1 MLGHTNA
8 RMTTHI
14 SNQIRIF
21 PREQTYVIKFAL
33 LPNIGNFVKIYV
45 MKTTSVAL
53 GPYFEDF
60 IKAQIAQGRYNNASE
75 VIRAGL
81 RMLEDNDT
89 RIAALRSAIED
100 GINSGE
106 AVDFDPAAH
115 LKSLKAS
122 KRNA

>member
-1 MLGHTNA
+1 MPNSGF
-8 RMTTHI
+8 RQEPTHV
-14 SNQIRIF
+14 
-21 PREQTYVIKFAL
+21 TKFAL

-53 GPYFEDF
+53 GPYFEEF

-106 AVDFDPAAH
+106 AVDFDPAAY
-115 LKSLKAS
+115 LKSLNAS

>member
-1 MLGHTNA
+1 
-8 RMTTHI
+8 
-14 SNQIRIF
+14 
-21 PREQTYVIKFAL
+21 
-33 LPNIGNFVKIYV
+33 

-89 RIAALRSAIED
+89 RIAALKSAIDE

-106 AVDFDPAAH
+106 AVAFDPAAH

>member
-1 MLGHTNA
+1 
-8 RMTTHI
+8 
-14 SNQIRIF
+14 
-21 PREQTYVIKFAL
+21 
-33 LPNIGNFVKIYV
+33 

-81 RMLEDNDT
+81 RMLEDN
-89 RIAALRSAIED
+89 
-100 GINSGE
+100 NSGDT
-106 AVDFDPAAH
+106 VDFDPAAH